1 MPLYHPP
8 HAALGQRDSEMEV
21 RNPHFFGRGASCRR
35 SLETSESMRDRRHPV
50 VTARRSV
57 ACLVT
62 LIMHFADA
70 AGASGSTRPHTI
82 RYPLVQPGPGQ
93 SNIQIVLEE
102 STGVFIPRS
111 EGIRMYRVDSQNVH
125 RKLQST
131 LTLTAFGQDLNEQ
144 GSLDPLPAWPNSD
157 AARDEFN
164 TLFDRVETEDFE
176 SFDLGTQLPITTN
189 AFSSVG
195 PATFSGATGAAAF
208 ISETGGNQSRL
219 FATSPTKF
227 LFVSAD
233 QEFKITF
240 DTPVSMRELNLT
252 RHKRDPVYSQ
262 SRDPFFLFVLTKVPG
277 FSFYGTDV
285 GDLQGTVIIETSLN
299 GGNVKQYEV
308 PVATPPGGVSYE
320 RHCSLL
326 RTCAQLG
333 QGKQFFCCEHS
344 LTFWVGHL
352 VLLGAAVFYVGTQL
366 TDSLQVVKGAR

>member
-1 MPLYHPP
+1 MNHSFTRSENQDLQNLMPLYHPP

-21 RNPHFFGRGASCRR
+21 RNPLFFGRSASWRR
-35 SLETSESMRDRRHPV
+35 PLKASESMRERLHPV
-50 VTARRSV
+50 ATARRSV
-57 ACLVT
+57 ACIQCCLVT
-62 LIMHFADA
+62 LIMHCADT
-70 AGASGSTRPHTI
+70 AGASGSTAPHTI
-82 RYPLVQPGPGQ
+82 RHPLVQPGPCH

-102 STGVFIPRS
+102 STGAFIPRP
-111 EGIRMYRVDSQNVH
+111 EGIRLYWVDSQNVH

-157 AARDEFN
+157 AARAEFN

-233 QEFKITF
+233 QEFKINF
-240 DTPVSMRELNLT
+240 DTPVSMLRLNLT
-252 RHKRDPVYSQ
+252 R
-262 SRDPFFLFVLTKVPG
+262 
-277 FSFYGTDV
+277 
-285 GDLQGTVIIETSLN
+285 
-299 GGNVKQYEV
+299 
-308 PVATPPGGVSYE
+308 
-320 RHCSLL
+320 
-326 RTCAQLG
+326 RT
-333 QGKQFFCCEHS
+333 
-344 LTFWVGHL
+344 
-352 VLLGAAVFYVGTQL
+352 
-366 TDSLQVVKGAR
+366 